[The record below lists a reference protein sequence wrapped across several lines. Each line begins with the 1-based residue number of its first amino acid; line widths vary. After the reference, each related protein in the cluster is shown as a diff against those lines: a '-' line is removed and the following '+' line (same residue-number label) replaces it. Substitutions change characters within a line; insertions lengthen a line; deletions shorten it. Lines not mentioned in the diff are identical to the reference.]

1 MMIGESTCLGRGG
14 IHYDLFIKVDKIE
27 RDPITRLWGPI
38 SPAISKWSAS
48 ITHGWHYHSS
58 PFNGG
63 VSPRAPPSFIFFY
76 FKHV

>member
-1 MMIGESTCLGRGG
+1 MIGESTCLGRDG

-48 ITHGWHYHSS
+48 ITHGWHYHHLLSTAG
-58 PFNGG
+58 F
-63 VSPRAPPSFIFFY
+63 PRELRRLLFFY